1 MRVLKKRIK
10 TRGGERGRGGEKGRG
25 GKAGEILLI
34 PESLDDLWHLKH
46 LIETGDLVFAL
57 SYRRLEGATD
67 KIRPDKT
74 EKKPVRLGV
83 RVESVEFHKFSRRL
97 RVKGVIE
104 VGAERGAE
112 TELGSYHT
120 LNIGQ
125 GTELS
130 VVKDWKEHQL
140 KRLREAERAA
150 AVASPEVVVVTIEEG
165 EAVAGVVRQYG
176 VDELFSIRLGS
187 GKGAGS
193 AGAGSKSDF
202 FNAVLKQLK
211 TSFLYTSRGGGGGA
225 AGGAG
230 GAIIIAGP
238 GFVKNDFFSFL
249 KEKDAELAKRART
262 EQASSVGTSGFL
274 EVLKRGAV
282 ERLKSE
288 ERLTRE
294 VRLLDKLMQE
304 ISKEKG
310 GKAVYGK
317 EEVWE
322 ALQFGAVETLLVSDE
337 KLSAGE
343 EEGEEAEEAEEERR
357 EVEKIL
363 KAVESGRGRVVVFS
377 TEFEPGKRLN
387 GLGGIAAVLRFRW
400 DGGS

>member
-1 MRVLKKRIK
+1 
-10 TRGGERGRGGEKGRG
+10 
-25 GKAGEILLI
+25 
-34 PESLDDLWHLKH
+34 
-46 LIETGDLVFAL
+46 
-57 SYRRLEGATD
+57 
-67 KIRPDKT
+67 
-74 EKKPVRLGV
+74 
-83 RVESVEFHKFSRRL
+83 
-97 RVKGVIE
+97 
-104 VGAERGAE
+104 
-112 TELGSYHT
+112 
-120 LNIGQ
+120 
-125 GTELS
+125 
-130 VVKDWKEHQL
+130 
-140 KRLREAERAA
+140 
-150 AVASPEVVVVTIEEG
+150 
-165 EAVAGVVRQYG
+165 
-176 VDELFSIRLGS
+176 
-187 GKGAGS
+187 
-193 AGAGSKSDF
+193 
-202 FNAVLKQLK
+202 
-211 TSFLYTSRGGGGGA
+211 
-225 AGGAG
+225 
-230 GAIIIAGP
+230 
-238 GFVKNDFFSFL
+238 
-249 KEKDAELAKRART
+249 AKRART